1 MEDNNPFSEQTIEV
15 PLKVGSRVSI
25 LTDVDTD
32 ESGFVAST
40 VFEDTVVTYNQDT
53 NVLEFA
59 DNDIGYAEFM
69 DLLDEHDS
77 VQIVR
82 E

>member
-1 MEDNNPFSEQTIEV
+1 MKEQTIEV

-32 ESGFVAST
+32 EGGFVAST

-59 DNDIGYAEFM
+59 DSDIGYAEFM